1 MRLQKLHIQRLTN
14 KTKVILC
21 FGLLMISIAFCSLNY
36 LKSNPSPVKSV
47 FFENAPLI
55 QLRGTL
61 SYHTFAGPPNY
72 ESITQGDM
80 PEPAWILKLDRES
93 SQKMWSN
100 PITQYTR
107 EHFPDLVGDGS
118 VQLAIDRSDQ
128 EMSSFQGK
136 TISIEGFLGPWET
149 YHVHTPFLLE
159 VVNIH
164 EK

>member
-1 MRLQKLHIQRLTN
+1 MGITN

-21 FGLLMISIAFCSLNY
+21 AGLFAIGIAYCSLNY
-36 LKSNPSPVKSV
+36 LKSNPSPVKSM

-80 PEPAWILKLDRES
+80 PETAWVIKLDRES
-93 SQKMWSN
+93 SQKMWSL

-107 EHFPDLVGDGS
+107 EHFPDLVRDDDS

-159 VVNIH
+159 VVNITH

>member
-1 MRLQKLHIQRLTN
+1 
-14 KTKVILC
+14 
-21 FGLLMISIAFCSLNY
+21 MISIAYCSLNY
-36 LKSNPSPVKSV
+36 LKFNPSPVKSV
-47 FFENAPLI
+47 FFENASLI

-80 PEPAWILKLDRES
+80 SEPAWILKLDRES